1 MCVRIFMRSRLFRT
15 CAEVALSSLLGA
27 AVVHGQPVAPDQVA
41 AGEKLFAASCQICHG
56 QAGVGSRAPALRG
69 PRLTVEYVTG
79 VITTG
84 KPGTMMPS
92 FQNAFSPAQIRQL
105 AAYLRSLQQPDSPW
119 AALRGNPSSGERV
132 FFDAEQTS
140 SCHVCHSIE
149 GRGGRVGPDLTTKL
163 KGKTPREIFEKI
175 VIVPHRSADPAYASV
190 ALVTRGGDRLVGVKG
205 EETDATLRF
214 YDTSTLPPKVLTL
227 AKDDIVSTRAVG
239 GSAMPSDYAS
249 RLPLQ
254 QLLDIV
260 AFLKQRVDGKVPS
273 VGFEDLIDAR
283 SATGRR

>member
-1 MCVRIFMRSRLFRT
+1 LIGTLAWAMW
-15 CAEVALSSLLGA
+15 SSLAHAQPA
-27 AVVHGQPVAPDQVA
+27 APEQVT

-69 PRLTVEYVTG
+69 SRLTQEYMTG
-79 VITTG
+79 VITAG

-92 FQNAFSPAQIRQL
+92 FENALSPAQIRQL
-105 AAYLRSLQQPDSPW
+105 ALYVRSLQQPDSPW

-132 FFDAEQTS
+132 FFDTGQTF
-140 SCHVCHSIE
+140 SCHVCHSIQ

-163 KGKTPREIFEKI
+163 KGRTPREIFEKI

-190 ALVTRGGDRLVGVKG
+190 SVVMKGGDRIVGVKG
-205 EETDATLRF
+205 EETDDMLRF
-214 YDTSTLPPKVLTL
+214 YDTSALPPKVLTL
-227 AKDDIVSTRAVG
+227 AKADIVSTRAVS

-254 QLLDIV
+254 QLLDVV
-260 AFLKQRVDGKVPS
+260 AFLKLRADGKTPS
-273 VGFEDLIDAR
+273 VGFEDIIDTRA
-283 SATGRR
+283 GLNRRP